1 MKASVIGRLLEEIS
15 WTGSQVTAYRGGGR
29 GFENVLT
36 AEVFQ
41 ALDFLPRSFFFGEI
55 IDCAHGSAAGRAILR
70 RDAEIAEFLLLPGE
84 MHLAGEN
91 IPKVEV
97 QPDVIL
103 TTANLYCLVEAKRL
117 RQSSFQWLQLAREFL
132 MAHSLAE
139 GRIPLLLLIL
149 NAPPPVL
156 IQGHGRKSLAE
167 AIIAG
172 LPQVMSQPDA
182 ISAWHEKIDQTV
194 AWITWHEIAD
204 VVRRQLQTIDVADS
218 SVAASIRRLVESIT
232 NSIEWHDKVRLPS
245 ALSEAV
251 QSE

>member
-41 ALDFLPRSFFFGEI
+41 ALDFLPRTSFLGEV

-70 RDAEIAEFLLLPGE
+70 QEIENAEFLLLPGE
-84 MHLAGEN
+84 MHLTGEN

-103 TTANLYCLVEAKRL
+103 STANVYCLVEAKRL

-132 MAHSLAE
+132 MAHSSAE
-139 GRIPLLLLIL
+139 GRIPLLLLVL
-149 NAPPPVL
+149 NAPPPVHV
-156 IQGHGRKSLAE
+156 QGHGRQSLAA

-172 LPQVMSQPDA
+172 LPEV
-182 ISAWHEKIDQTV
+182 ISLPGTTSTWYEKIDQTV
-194 AWITWHEIAD
+194 TWITWHEIAD
-204 VVRRQLQTIDVADS
+204 VVRRQLQIIDGADS
-218 SVAASIRRLVESIT
+218 SVAATIKRLAESIT
-232 NSIEWHDKVRLPS
+232 GSIEWHDHVRLPS
-245 ALSEAV
+245 ALSESRK
-251 QSE
+251 SE

>member
-1 MKASVIGRLLEEIS
+1 MKASAIGRLLEEIS

-41 ALDFLPRSFFFGEI
+41 ALDFLPRTSFLGEV

-70 RDAEIAEFLLLPGE
+70 QEIETAEFLLLPGE
-84 MHLAGEN
+84 MHLTSEN

-103 TTANLYCLVEAKRL
+103 STANVYCLVEAKRL

-139 GRIPLLLLIL
+139 GRIPLLLLVL
-149 NAPPPVL
+149 NAPPPVHVQA
-156 IQGHGRKSLAE
+156 QGRQSLAA

-172 LPQVMSQPDA
+172 LPEV
-182 ISAWHEKIDQTV
+182 ISLPGAVSTWHEKIDQTV
-194 AWITWHEIAD
+194 TWITWHEIAS
-204 VVRRQLQTIDVADS
+204 VVRQQLQTINGADS
-218 SVAASIRRLVESIT
+218 SVTASIKRLAESIT
-232 NSIEWHDKVRLPS
+232 ESIEWHDYVRLPS
-245 ALSEAV
+245 AVSESGK
-251 QSE
+251 SE